1 MGLTKKQRKQSW
13 KLNRTPIVGLKKF
26 RFDARRCGFI
36 MCADRRK
43 RYDDES
49 RREAL
54 KLIQTGA
61 GGGSLARRP
70 AMPVQTARQWVLLYG
85 PYCVSWCGAAAN
97 FCLMEVI
104 AEPLRNVVA
113 QHVSDA
119 RVPRLDEVAHGR
131 DRLHVPVRR
140 VEEREQLPLP
150 YPTATYSGH
159 TFWPLTLV

>member
-1 MGLTKKQRKQSW
+1 
-13 KLNRTPIVGLKKF
+13 
-26 RFDARRCGFI
+26 

-85 PYCVSWCGAAAN
+85 PYC
-97 FCLMEVI
+97 CLSSNKS
-104 AEPLRNVVA
+104 ACR
-113 QHVSDA
+113 H
-119 RVPRLDEVAHGR
+119 
-131 DRLHVPVRR
+131 
-140 VEEREQLPLP
+140 QLI
-150 YPTATYSGH
+150 
-159 TFWPLTLV
+159 